1 MTVNQIVVVTLLK
14 LVAPSLMI
22 TLSVHLSVA
31 KITNSLF
38 SLELCC
44 ILRRDK
50 AHRTGH
56 LILGDTEIISGSPF
70 EHLKVFVFIVA
81 KLLVMVYCPQVLE
94 LIIH

>member
-31 KITNSLF
+31 KIAN

-50 AHRTGH
+50 ANRTGH

-70 EHLKVFVFIVA
+70 VHLKVFVFIVA
-81 KLLVMVYCPQVLE
+81 NCL
-94 LIIH
+94 